1 MTERSAT
8 QKFPRRDVDGRVI
21 SLRELFV
28 AVIVGSLFGLA
39 ALALIDGVFALIG
52 LGDFGHASGWLAAVL
67 PIFLLVDDFRGWK
80 RAGGGRRWI
89 AAAIGLAVAVTAGL
103 VAASLVGGLP
113 ALLSGFVGAL
123 VVSLVYMIIWFVW
136 IRWLTGQTTTG
147 DAA

>member
-1 MTERSAT
+1 
-8 QKFPRRDVDGRVI
+8 VI
-21 SLRELFV
+21 SLKELFV
-28 AVIVGSLFGLA
+28 AVIVGTLLGLA

-52 LGDFGHASGWLAAVL
+52 LGVFGHASGWLTAVL
-67 PIFLLVDDFRGWK
+67 PIFVFVDDFRGWK

-89 AAAIGLAVAVTAGL
+89 VAAIGLVVAVTAGL

-113 ALLSGFVGAL
+113 AILSGFVGAL
-123 VVSLVYMIIWFVW
+123 VLGLFYTIIWYVW